1 MAGLPP
7 VSPRPVGVLLQVC
20 RHVQPEAPT
29 CVCMSWPYQAGHMQ
43 PSQAAI
49 PKPLLAHP
57 AHKPQQVLKVVSQQ
71 LGLETQLTAE
81 HLLYLFLMHSK
92 IKQLCKFFFSLFL
105 GEKVRKKKKVFP
117 MGSVSSTEKEALFSK
132 KRCCQLEPCLPQPG
146 RPGLQQVELP
156 QSRESVEEIRCQVL
170 RGTCSHEFTWPP
182 GLLRWTRSMPSLRSS
197 AWASWPEARAFVHSE
212 PQPASDIPES

>member
-1 MAGLPP
+1 
-7 VSPRPVGVLLQVC
+7 
-20 RHVQPEAPT
+20 
-29 CVCMSWPYQAGHMQ
+29 MQ

-71 LGLETQLTAE
+71 LGPETQLTAE

-92 IKQLCKFFFSLFL
+92 IKQLCKLVFFPLFL
-105 GEKVRKKKKVFP
+105 GEKVRKNVFP
-117 MGSVSSTEKEALFSK
+117 MSSVSSTEKEALFSK
-132 KRCCQLEPCLPQPG
+132 KRCCQVEPCLLQPS
-146 RPGLQQVELP
+146 RPGAQRVELP
-156 QSRESVEEIRCQVL
+156 QSGETVEIRCQVL
-170 RGTCSHEFTWPP
+170 RGMCSHEFTWPP

-212 PQPASDIPES
+212 PHPASDIPES

>member
-7 VSPRPVGVLLQVC
+7 VSLRPVGVLLQVC

-105 GEKVRKKKKVFP
+105 GEKVRKKKSVPNGLSEQHRKGSFIFQEKVLLA
-117 MGSVSSTEKEALFSK
+117 GALSPSA
-132 KRCCQLEPCLPQPG
+132 RQ
-146 RPGLQQVELP
+146 
-156 QSRESVEEIRCQVL
+156 
-170 RGTCSHEFTWPP
+170 TW
-182 GLLRWTRSMPSLRSS
+182 SS
-197 AWASWPEARAFVHSE
+197 AGGTPPKQGECRGDQMPGAAGHVLP
-212 PQPASDIPES
+212 

>member
-1 MAGLPP
+1 MVNDHLERRSPDGRASASQPKACGCPVAGLQACAAR
-7 VSPRPVGVLLQVC
+7 SPNVRMHVLALPS
-20 RHVQPEAPT
+20 RT
-29 CVCMSWPYQAGHMQ
+29 HMQ

-105 GEKVRKKKKVFP
+105 GEKVRKKKSVPNGLSEQHRKGGFIFQEKVLLA
-117 MGSVSSTEKEALFSK
+117 GALSPSA
-132 KRCCQLEPCLPQPG
+132 RQ
-146 RPGLQQVELP
+146 
-156 QSRESVEEIRCQVL
+156 
-170 RGTCSHEFTWPP
+170 TW
-182 GLLRWTRSMPSLRSS
+182 SS
-197 AWASWPEARAFVHSE
+197 AGGTPPKQGECRGDQMPGAAGHVLP
-212 PQPASDIPES
+212 